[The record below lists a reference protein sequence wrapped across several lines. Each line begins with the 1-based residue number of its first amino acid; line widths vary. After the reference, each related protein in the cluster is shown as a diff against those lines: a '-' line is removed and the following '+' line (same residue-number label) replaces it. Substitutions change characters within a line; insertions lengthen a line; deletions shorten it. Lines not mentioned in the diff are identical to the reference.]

1 VPTIIARLVR
11 HETVDR
17 FNHES
22 LRFVVY
28 AGSPMHRVDQELA
41 LKKLGPVLVQFF
53 GLAEVTC
60 TITVLP
66 RENHIGPDADALLAS
81 CGYVRTGMDVQ
92 VTNDRGNPVKIGETG
107 EICVRG
113 PAVFAGYLNNPEATA
128 EAFREGWFRTG
139 DLGHLDSEGYLY
151 ITGRASDMYISGGS
165 NVYPREIEE
174 LLLEDPSLAEVAVVG
189 MPSADW
195 GEIGVAV
202 VSAAVGHTVDTARLL
217 RRLEGRLATYKWPK
231 RVEIWDELP
240 KSSNGKVLKTKI
252 RQRLAESAAADA
264 PGAMS

>member
-1 VPTIIARLVR
+1 
-11 HETVDR
+11 
-17 FNHES
+17 
-22 LRFVVY
+22 
-28 AGSPMHRVDQELA
+28 M
-41 LKKLGPVLVQFF
+41 QFF

-66 RENHIGPDADALLAS
+66 RENHIGPDGDPLLAS

-92 VTNDRGNPVKIGETG
+92 VTSWLLANPLKIGETG

-113 PAVFAGYLNNPEATA
+113 SGGFCRRPGNPEATTK
-128 EAFREGWFRTG
+128 AFREGWFRTG
-139 DLGHLDSEGYLY
+139 DLGHLDSKGFLY
-151 ITGRASDMYISGGS
+151 ITGRTSDMYISGGS

-174 LLLEDPSLAEVAVVG
+174 MLLEDPAIGEVAVVG
-189 MPSADW
+189 VPNADW

-202 VSAAVGHTVDTARLL
+202 VSVAADGFTARLL

-240 KSSNGKVLKTKI
+240 KSSNGKVLKTEI
-252 RQRLAESAAADA
+252 RQRLAGLATADA
-264 PGAMS
+264 RGQEHERL